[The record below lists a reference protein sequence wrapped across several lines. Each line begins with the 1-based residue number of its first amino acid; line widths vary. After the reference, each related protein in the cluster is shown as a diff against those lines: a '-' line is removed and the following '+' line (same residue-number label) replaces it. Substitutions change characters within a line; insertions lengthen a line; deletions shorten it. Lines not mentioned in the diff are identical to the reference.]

1 MKTLKNV
8 LDTYKLVII
17 PLGDEDGPGFVAR
30 YEELGFS
37 VRGIGQTPSEAIAEL
52 EDLALDGFNDLPISQ
67 LPISASDAPWAVC
80 SGRVTLRLPKM
91 LHAKVT
97 RQAEDQN
104 VSLNQWICHILES
117 ATTATAAGLEFGA
130 LQGIRASLADELIA
144 LREAIDG
151 WSVSR
156 QVEVHGDPLQ
166 RMARSS
172 KSSIVY
178 EHLELHCA

>member
-8 LDTYKLVII
+8 LDTYKLVIT
-17 PLGDEDGPGFVAR
+17 PLGDEDGPGFIAR

-37 VRGIGQTPSEAIAEL
+37 VRGIGATPAEAMAEL
-52 EDLALDGFNDLPISQ
+52 EDLALDGFGDLPISE

-91 LHAKVT
+91 LHAKVI

-117 ATTATAAGLEFGA
+117 ASTATAAGLEFGA
-130 LQGIRASLADELIA
+130 RQGIRASLEDELVA

-151 WSVSR
+151 WSLT
-156 QVEVHGDPLQ
+156 QQAAVHGDPLQ

-172 KSSIVY
+172 KTSMVY